1 MKKSL
6 LLLLAVMPALVTG
19 GLIYEYG
26 VNVPFW
32 DQWDCP
38 GVVLLKAHEGSLGI
52 SDLLAQHNE
61 SRMPF
66 PKIIFLLLAKLT
78 GWNTR
83 YETLLTFIGACL
95 VSLNI
100 HFLLKRTSTITLHTR
115 LFLLFMVNLLI
126 FSPMQYMNFLWGME
140 LVNFIPI
147 ICITTC
153 LAIVY
158 SNLSET
164 LKFILF
170 SVLATISTY
179 SFANG
184 LLCWIIVFPLLI
196 FRTYKK
202 TFDLRWVVLFAAAAA
217 ILFIDVSV
225 YFYDY
230 SKPAHHPSFL
240 GALLSPFK
248 TILAF
253 LTFMGAP
260 LGEKEQIP
268 SVIFGVILIGLFSA
282 VCVHLFKIFRK
293 GLSIDFFLP
302 WLALGIYSVLNGLM
316 VSAGRM
322 DSGVLASRYITFS
335 AYLPVALIVIFVMFA
350 KSNGTIISR
359 IRRYR
364 RKTFAVIGGTL
375 LLILLFNYGIGAKRL
390 ARASWKW
397 RYTKACLSFINVMD
411 DGQCIKESLY
421 PIPELVRKRANALED
436 AGYLGVKLIADPSLG
451 SSQSFAEN
459 SKAESCGVFESLKDD
474 GHGFLVASGWAVLP
488 EQKRAADAVILA
500 YEDPGGDAIAFAVA
514 EVGERRKSGNTT
526 VTRAYKRSG
535 WKKTFSKGSLP
546 ENPGTITAWAFNTDT
561 YEAFRLKEAF

>member
-6 LLLLAVMPALVTG
+6 LLLLAVLPAMITG
-19 GLIYEYG
+19 GLIYAYG

-38 GVVLLKAHEGSLGI
+38 GVVLLKAHAGNLGFG
-52 SDLLAQHNE
+52 DLLAQHNE

-66 PKIIFLLLAKLT
+66 PKIIFLLLAQLT

-95 VSLNI
+95 VSLNVY
-100 HFLLKRTSTITLHTR
+100 FLLKRTSTITLNTR
-115 LFLLFMVNLLI
+115 LVLFFLVNLLI
-126 FSPMQYMNFLWGME
+126 FTPMQYMNFLWGME

-158 SNLSET
+158 SNLGDT

-202 TFDLRWVVLFAAAAA
+202 PFDFRWLVLVVIAAS
-217 ILFIDVSV
+217 ILLMDVSV
-225 YFYDY
+225 YFYNY
-230 SKPAHHPSFL
+230 SKPAHHPSFS
-240 GALLSPFK
+240 GALLSPLK
-248 TILAF
+248 TALAF

-268 SVIFGVILIGLFSA
+268 SAIFGVILMCLVSA
-282 VCVHLFKIFRK
+282 LCVHLFKMFRK
-293 GLSIDFFLP
+293 GVSLDRLFP
-302 WLALGIYSVLNGLM
+302 WLALGIYSIFNGLM
-316 VSAGRM
+316 VSVGRM
-322 DSGVLASRYITFS
+322 DFGVLASRYITFS
-335 AYLPVALIVIFVMFA
+335 AYLPLALMVIFVMFA
-350 KSNGTIISR
+350 ESEGTLISR
-359 IRRYR
+359 IRKYR

-375 LLILLFNYGIGAKRL
+375 CLILLFNYGIGVKRL

-397 RYTKACLSFINVMD
+397 RYSKACVSFINVMD
-411 DGQCIKESLY
+411 DRQCIKESVY
-421 PIPELVRKRANALED
+421 PIPEVARERANALED
-436 AGYLGVKLIADPSLG
+436 AGFLGVKLIADPSLG
-451 SSQSFAEN
+451 RNQSFAEN
-459 SKAESCGVFESLKDD
+459 SGPENHGIFESLTDD
-474 GHGFLVASGWAVLP
+474 GHGFLAASGWAVLP
-488 EQKRAADAVILA
+488 GQKRAADAVILA
-500 YEDPGGDAIAFAVA
+500 YEDPGGDEIAFAVA
-514 EVGERRKSGNTT
+514 EVGERRKSGNAT
-526 VTRAYKRSG
+526 VKWAYKRSG
-535 WKKTFSKGSLP
+535 WKKTFPKGSLP
-546 ENPGTITAWAFNTDT
+546 ENAGSITAWAFNTDT